1 MMDDKDLAE
10 QTLRYYERQQSSGQ
24 WSGFI
29 SIFFDELLRSAGE
42 QDARDF
48 LRHIGTRLGE
58 ANDLGMHETLEQ
70 LEQAM
75 NRYLAQ
81 ADWGLVSLTE
91 REDGLV
97 LQHSAYPLPTQHL
110 DGEQAVSAM
119 AAVLEGLYAAWLRK
133 QSGEDSIPL
142 RPTGAGRRT
151 LEFVYGRP

>member
-10 QTLRYYERQQSSGQ
+10 QTLRYYERKQSSGQ

-29 SIFFDELLRSAGE
+29 SLFFDELLRSAGE

-58 ANDLGMHETLEQ
+58 VTDLGEHETLEG

-75 NRYLAQ
+75 NCYLAQ
-81 ADWGLVSLTE
+81 TDWGMVSLIE

-97 LQHSAYPLPTQHL
+97 LQHSAYPLAAAHL
-110 DGEQAVSAM
+110 DPDSAARAM

-133 QSGEDSIPL
+133 QSGDDSIPM
-142 RPTGAGRRT
+142 RTTSARRRS